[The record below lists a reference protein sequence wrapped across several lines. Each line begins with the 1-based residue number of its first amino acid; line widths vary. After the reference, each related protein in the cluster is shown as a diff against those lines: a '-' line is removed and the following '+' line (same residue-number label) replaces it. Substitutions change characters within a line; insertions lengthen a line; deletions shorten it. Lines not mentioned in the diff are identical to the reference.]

1 MDLSASI
8 MIHAAPERVYGFV
21 SDPANDVRWRTGVT
35 ESGLTTDPPMALG
48 SEGYVKVGSQIG
60 RWKVTAIKPGVA
72 VDWDLTEGPYAG
84 SGGYRLEDVDGNT
97 RFTLVANVEPQG
109 FYRLLGPLFARLGR
123 KQNKADVETLKGL
136 LED

>member
-1 MDLSASI
+1 MDLSATI
-8 MIHAAPERVYGFV
+8 MIHASAERVYGFV
-21 SDPANDVRWRTGVT
+21 SDPVNDVRWRTGVT

-48 SEGYVKVGSQIG
+48 SEGYVKVGTQVG
-60 RWKVTAIKPGVA
+60 RWKVTAIEPGVS

-84 SGGYRLEDVDGNT
+84 SGGYRLEDVDGKT
-97 RFTLVANVEPQG
+97 RFTLVADVEPQG

-123 KQNKADVETLKGL
+123 KQNKADVAALKGL

>member
-1 MDLSASI
+1 
-8 MIHAAPERVYGFV
+8 
-21 SDPANDVRWRTGVT
+21 
-35 ESGLTTDPPMALG
+35 MALG
-48 SEGYVKVGSQIG
+48 SEGYVKVGSQVG
-60 RWKVTAIKPGVA
+60 CWRVKAIEPGVS

-97 RFTLVANVEPQG
+97 RFTLVADVQPQG

-123 KQNKADVETLKGL
+123 KQNKADVATLKGL